1 MTTPV
6 SPSTPNRGRDI
17 LQGEIYWVAPEEDR
31 GSIPPIAHP
40 YVVVQDDLF
49 NASRIH
55 TVIVC
60 GISSNLRRVM
70 EPGTVLLDQGE
81 GGLHRPSVVLASQ
94 VSCIDRTQLG
104 ARIGRLDPGRVGQ
117 VLAAL
122 RVINRMHQAGR

>member
-6 SPSTPNRGRDI
+6 FLRTASRDRDI

-31 GSIPPIAHP
+31 GAIPPIAHP

-60 GISSNLRRVM
+60 GISSNLKRVM

-94 VSCIDRTQLG
+94 VSCIDKAKLG
-104 ARIGRLDPGRVGQ
+104 ARIGKLDPGRVEQ
-117 VLAAL
+117 ILAAL
-122 RVINRMHQAGR
+122 RVINRVHQAGR